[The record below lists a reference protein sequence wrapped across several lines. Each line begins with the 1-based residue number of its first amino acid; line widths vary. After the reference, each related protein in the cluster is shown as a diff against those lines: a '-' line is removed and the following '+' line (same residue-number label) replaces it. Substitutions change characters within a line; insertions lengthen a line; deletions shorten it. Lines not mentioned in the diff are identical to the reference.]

1 MKKPFFSVPRT
12 LILHALTTFLI
23 GVGCVWPLSLSL
35 GLTAPLEE
43 CVVCCGAVTLLFA
56 LLDCLP
62 RLRALAYPL
71 LLAGISGVAFAMRG
85 QFAAVGAA
93 LALLVHGQP
102 LALAAYSQEITL
114 LLALVFTGIGASLS
128 RSDQAFFPLALL
140 EIALLFVVSFLGAS
154 VSAASLLP
162 LILALLL
169 SSRAPGVQAQRI
181 VPLCAV
187 VLAVTALLMPLSS
200 QTVPEL
206 ETLALRVQRMIDDY
220 LFFTQERTTFSLST
234 TGYQPLGVSQLGG
247 PANPEDTP
255 VMQVRTSGRTLLR
268 GSIKNEYNGRFW
280 SDSTQN
286 RRYLYVNPRFY
297 ALRRNLF
304 DQNRPTDSLRAEL
317 PDSEPITV
325 LMRADA
331 TSTLYLT
338 QRFSALSGDEIVPY
352 FSPASEVFGTRSL
365 AFGDVYTFSGQRLS
379 GDMAGLREI
388 VLAAAQTPDAY
399 AETIRENY
407 LALPGSVD
415 TAVYTLAGEI
425 TQDAQTDFDRASA
438 LCAYLRSAYPYT
450 LLQNMPPDNRDF
462 VSWFLLDERQGN
474 CTSFATAMA
483 VMARMVGLP
492 SRYVE
497 GYAAT
502 PDADGVARVT
512 QQNAHA
518 WVEIYFT
525 GFGWLPFDPTPG
537 IGNSEDGDSSSDDP
551 QSNPPTP
558 SPSPSPTP
566 TPNPTEEPN
575 GSTPSPSPSPT
586 PSPDAEDAADTP
598 APSPTPEVSPSPPP
612 GDNEPPRNPP
622 PAWLWP
628 MLILLLIALAATLRL
643 FFCAPAQ
650 VAKRQKNANDALLV
664 WYRAAEDALLCMGL
678 SSLPGE
684 APASFLWRAQCEL
697 HDAVKLTGLGK
708 ALCVAQYSGRTLKP
722 IQPERARKVYAEL
735 LAQMTF
741 RQRLRLYVRRLIHGL
756 RLS

>member
-169 SSRAPGVQAQRI
+169 SSRAPGVQARRI

-280 SDSTQN
+280 SDLTQN

-379 GDMAGLREI
+379 GDTAGLREI

-407 LALPGSVD
+407 LALPGKRR
-415 TAVYTLAGEI
+415 YRRIYAGRG
-425 TQDAQTDFDRASA
+425 DHPGRADR
-438 LCAYLRSAYPYT
+438 
-450 LLQNMPPDNRDF
+450 F
-462 VSWFLLDERQGN
+462 
-474 CTSFATAMA
+474 
-483 VMARMVGLP
+483 
-492 SRYVE
+492 
-497 GYAAT
+497 
-502 PDADGVARVT
+502 
-512 QQNAHA
+512 
-518 WVEIYFT
+518 
-525 GFGWLPFDPTPG
+525 
-537 IGNSEDGDSSSDDP
+537 
-551 QSNPPTP
+551 
-558 SPSPSPTP
+558 
-566 TPNPTEEPN
+566 
-575 GSTPSPSPSPT
+575 
-586 PSPDAEDAADTP
+586 
-598 APSPTPEVSPSPPP
+598 
-612 GDNEPPRNPP
+612 
-622 PAWLWP
+622 
-628 MLILLLIALAATLRL
+628 
-643 FFCAPAQ
+643 
-650 VAKRQKNANDALLV
+650 
-664 WYRAAEDALLCMGL
+664 
-678 SSLPGE
+678 
-684 APASFLWRAQCEL
+684 
-697 HDAVKLTGLGK
+697 
-708 ALCVAQYSGRTLKP
+708 
-722 IQPERARKVYAEL
+722 
-735 LAQMTF
+735 
-741 RQRLRLYVRRLIHGL
+741 
-756 RLS
+756 